1 MTKQFKHAAPVM
13 TGRLRS
19 KLTSTMVLASMA
31 SVAMLSLVMAGGA
44 PANAWGPQRETFT
57 MQNPPDFITFDSITD
72 NPDVGDERNF
82 LRVRDADE
90 QYWGEDTTNGWTDTI
105 SNMQEGHTYDVRLY
119 VHNNG
124 IEGRYIA
131 QDVRAHINLPTG
143 NDVFGK
149 QFEVNGYLYASNA
162 QPQEIWDNIVLKS
175 DREFHVKVV
184 SSKYYNNVRTEATD
198 GFDLGDELIN
208 SKETGSGALL
218 GYDQMNGYI
227 TSCLPFSGYVLVK
240 IQPVFADQPVEE
252 RPSYDIEKTVDKS
265 EAKAGERLTYTITV
279 KNTGNVDL
287 TNVKV
292 VDTLPA
298 FAINATENVNVASP
312 YTGSLVDN
320 GELIIERLP
329 IGDVATIE
337 LSYELNADH
346 LDCGETT
353 VVNTVSGATDQDD
366 SEDDNSNNTTTTVVT
381 NDCVEPI
388 VPGEEEQPGAPE
400 AGMGVK
406 TAAVSLVAFMLCGAV
421 LVGMLVRRKSSKKQ

>member
-31 SVAMLSLVMAGGA
+31 SVAMLGLVMAGGA

-143 NDVFGK
+143 SDVFGK

-175 DREFHVKVV
+175 DKEFHVKVV

-208 SKETGSGALL
+208 SKGTGSGALL

-292 VDTLPA
+292 ADTLPA
-298 FAINATENVNVASP
+298 FAINVTEKVNVASP

-366 SEDDNSNNTTTTVVT
+366 SEDDDSNNTTTTVVT

-406 TAAVSLVAFMLCGAV
+406 TAVVSLVAFMLCGAV

>member
-31 SVAMLSLVMAGGA
+31 SVAMLGLVMAGGA

-90 QYWGEDTTNGWTDTI
+90 QYWGEDTTNGGTDTI

-143 NDVFGK
+143 SDVFGK

-175 DREFHVKVV
+175 DKEFHVKVV

-208 SKETGSGALL
+208 
-218 GYDQMNGYI
+218 
-227 TSCLPFSGYVLVK
+227 
-240 IQPVFADQPVEE
+240 
-252 RPSYDIEKTVDKS
+252 
-265 EAKAGERLTYTITV
+265 
-279 KNTGNVDL
+279 
-287 TNVKV
+287 
-292 VDTLPA
+292 
-298 FAINATENVNVASP
+298 
-312 YTGSLVDN
+312 
-320 GELIIERLP
+320 
-329 IGDVATIE
+329 
-337 LSYELNADH
+337 
-346 LDCGETT
+346 
-353 VVNTVSGATDQDD
+353 
-366 SEDDNSNNTTTTVVT
+366 
-381 NDCVEPI
+381 
-388 VPGEEEQPGAPE
+388 
-400 AGMGVK
+400 
-406 TAAVSLVAFMLCGAV
+406 
-421 LVGMLVRRKSSKKQ
+421 

>member
-31 SVAMLSLVMAGGA
+31 SVAMLGLVMAGGA
-44 PANAWGPQRETFT
+44 PVNAWGPQRETFT

-143 NDVFGK
+143 SDVFGK

-175 DREFHVKVV
+175 DKEFHVKVV

-208 SKETGSGALL
+208 SKGTGSGALL

-298 FAINATENVNVASP
+298 FAINATEKVNVASP

-366 SEDDNSNNTTTTVVT
+366 SEDDDSNNTTTTVVT

-406 TAAVSLVAFMLCGAV
+406 TAVVSLVAFMLCGAV

>member
-31 SVAMLSLVMAGGA
+31 SVAMLGLVMAGGA

-143 NDVFGK
+143 SDVFGK

-208 SKETGSGALL
+208 SKGTGSGALL

-292 VDTLPA
+292 ADTLPV
-298 FAINATENVNVASP
+298 FAINATEKVNVASP

-366 SEDDNSNNTTTTVVT
+366 SEDDDSNNTTTTVVT

-406 TAAVSLVAFMLCGAV
+406 TAVVSLVAFMLCGAV

>member
-1 MTKQFKHAAPVM
+1 MRTRIVEQGNMPMSMGRA
-13 TGRLRS
+13 GRLRS
-19 KLTSTMVLASMA
+19 RITSTLALPVA
-31 SVAMLSLVMAGGA
+31 SVAAVALVITGGA
-44 PANAWGPQRETFT
+44 VANAWGPQRETFT
-57 MQNPPDFITFDSITD
+57 MQNPPDFITFDSITN

-90 QYWGEDTTNGWTDTI
+90 QYWDEQATNGWTDTV
-105 SNMQEGHTYDVRLY
+105 NLEEGHTYDVRLY

-143 NDVFGK
+143 SDVFGK

-175 DREFHVKVV
+175 DKEFHVKVV

-208 SKETGSGALL
+208 SKGTGSGALL

-292 VDTLPA
+292 ADTLPA
-298 FAINATENVNVASP
+298 FAINATEKVNVASP

-353 VVNTVSGATDQDD
+353 VVNTVSSTTDQDD
-366 SEDDNSNNTTTTVVT
+366 SEDDDSNNTTTTVVT

-388 VPGEEEQPGAPE
+388 VPGAPE
-400 AGMGVK
+400 AGTGVK
-406 TAAVSLVAFMLCGAV
+406 TAVVSLVALMLCGAA
-421 LVGMLVRRKSSKKQ
+421 LVGMLVRRKSGKKQ

>member
-1 MTKQFKHAAPVM
+1 MTKQFKHTAPVM

-31 SVAMLSLVMAGGA
+31 SVAMLGLVMAGGA

-143 NDVFGK
+143 SDVFGK

-175 DREFHVKVV
+175 DKEFHVKVV

-208 SKETGSGALL
+208 SKGTGSGALL

-292 VDTLPA
+292 ADTLPA
-298 FAINATENVNVASP
+298 FAINVTEKVNVASP
-312 YTGSLVDN
+312 YTGSLVDD
-320 GELIIERLP
+320 GELTIERLP

-353 VVNTVSGATDQDD
+353 VVNAVSGTTDQDD
-366 SEDDNSNNTTTTVVT
+366 SEDDDSNNTTTTVVT

-388 VPGEEEQPGAPE
+388 VPGGEEQPGAPE
-400 AGMGVK
+400 AGTGVK
-406 TAAVSLVAFMLCGAV
+406 TAVVSLVAFMLCGAV

>member
-13 TGRLRS
+13 AGRLRS

-31 SVAMLSLVMAGGA
+31 SVAMLGLVMAGGA

-143 NDVFGK
+143 SDVFGK

-175 DREFHVKVV
+175 DKEFHVKVV

-208 SKETGSGALL
+208 SKGTGSGALL

-366 SEDDNSNNTTTTVVT
+366 SEDNNSNNTTTTVVT

-406 TAAVSLVAFMLCGAV
+406 TAVVSLVAFMLCGAV

>member
-1 MTKQFKHAAPVM
+1 MTKQFKHTAPVM

-31 SVAMLSLVMAGGA
+31 SVAMLGLVMAGGA
-44 PANAWGPQRETFT
+44 PVNAWGPQRETFT

-143 NDVFGK
+143 SDVFGK

-175 DREFHVKVV
+175 DKEFHVKVV

-208 SKETGSGALL
+208 SKGVGSGALL

-240 IQPVFADQPVEE
+240 IQPVFAEQPVEE
-252 RPSYDIEKTVDKS
+252 APSYDIEKAVDKT
-265 EAKAGERLTYTITV
+265 EVKAGDTLKYTITV
-279 KNTGNVDL
+279 ENTGNVDL
-287 TNVKV
+287 TNVKI
-292 VDTLPA
+292 VDELPA
-298 FAINATENVNVASP
+298 FATNATQTVGVASS
-312 YTGSLVDN
+312 YSGSLVDD
-320 GELIIERLP
+320 GELTIDRLP
-329 IGDVATIE
+329 IGDTATIE
-337 LSYELNADH
+337 ISYTLNADN

-353 VVNTVSGATDQDD
+353 IVNTVSGTTDQDD
-366 SEDDNSNNTTTTVVT
+366 SEDDDSNNTTTTVVT

-388 VPGEEEQPGAPE
+388 VPGEQEHPGAPE
-400 AGMGVK
+400 AGAGIK
-406 TAAVSLVAFMLCGAV
+406 TAVVSVIAFTICGAILIRV
-421 LVGMLVRRKSSKKQ
+421 LLKKKASR

>member
-1 MTKQFKHAAPVM
+1 MRTRIVEQGNMPTSMGRA
-13 TGRLRS
+13 GRLRS
-19 KLTSTMVLASMA
+19 RITSTLALPVA
-31 SVAMLSLVMAGGA
+31 SVAAVALVITGGA
-44 PANAWGPQRETFT
+44 VANAWGPQRETFT
-57 MQNPPDFITFDSITD
+57 MQNPPDFITFDSITN

-90 QYWGEDTTNGWTDTI
+90 QYWDEQATNGWTDTV
-105 SNMQEGHTYDVRLY
+105 NLEEGHTYDVRLY

-175 DREFHVKVV
+175 DKEFHVKVV

-208 SKETGSGALL
+208 SKGVGSGALL

-240 IQPVFADQPVEE
+240 IQPVFAEQPVEE
-252 RPSYDIEKTVDKS
+252 APSYDIEKAVDKT
-265 EAKAGERLTYTITV
+265 EAKAGDTLKYTITV
-279 KNTGNVDL
+279 ENTGNVDL
-287 TNVKV
+287 TNVKI
-292 VDTLPA
+292 VDELPA
-298 FAINATENVNVASP
+298 FATNATQTVSVASS
-312 YTGSLVDN
+312 YSGSLVDD
-320 GELIIERLP
+320 GELTIDRLP
-329 IGDVATIE
+329 IGDTATIE
-337 LSYELNADH
+337 ISYTLNADN

-353 VVNTVSGATDQDD
+353 IVNTVSGTTDQDD
-366 SEDDNSNNTTTTVVT
+366 SEDDDSNNTVTTVVT
-381 NDCVEPI
+381 NDCPEP
-388 VPGEEEQPGAPE
+388 VVPGAPE
-400 AGMGVK
+400 AGTGIK
-406 TAAVSLVAFMLCGAV
+406 TAVVSLVAFMACGAILTGV
-421 LVGMLVRRKSSKKQ
+421 LLRKKSVGKK